1 MTRPHP
7 VVRIPT
13 ELTDGRWGS
22 THQSH
27 IGVDLIHEEEVLV
40 GMIESFHAGANT
52 LFRVVDGLCQDTGV
66 SLYYRVALSVGHG
79 RHIALQYPFGY
90 ILHALQETYGQP
102 WVGKLL
108 VAAHCPEAI
117 TQVVVLHCTVLLN
130 LSVATVVVRK
140 EQSVGRYHL
149 TGASTAEAHHRI
161 FQRSLVHT
169 IYILGSKPETLVLH
183 ILYSAGNE
191 QGQPHTLIGLHRH
204 QCRKQHKEGQ
214 K

>member
-1 MTRPHP
+1 
-7 VVRIPT
+7 
-13 ELTDGRWGS
+13 
-22 THQSH
+22 
-27 IGVDLIHEEEVLV
+27 
-40 GMIESFHAGANT
+40 MIESFHAGANT
-52 LFRVVDGLCQDTGV
+52 LFRVVDSLCQDTRV
-66 SLYYRVALSVGHG
+66 CLYHRVALSVGHG
-79 RHIALQYPFGY
+79 RHIALQYPFRH
-90 ILHALQETYGQP
+90 ILHALQEAHGKS
-102 WVGKLL
+102 WVWKLL
-108 VAAHCPEAI
+108 IAAHRPEAI
-117 TQVVVLHCTVLLN
+117 AQVVVLHCTVLLD

-161 FQRSLVHT
+161 LQRSFVHT

-191 QGQPHTLIGLHRH
+191 QGQPHTLVGLHRH